1 MIYMAQQSEHTI
13 RAFKG
18 KSFLPALTV
27 YDYPMT
33 RLLDELGIPLLLVG
47 DSLGM
52 VVLGYPDT
60 THVTMEEMPML
71 FFSDTNPQL
80 SENTMGNRFPPN
92 PKKIASCKR
101 TQLRTHIHKINLLGK
116 N

>member
-1 MIYMAQQSEHTI
+1 MDTAHQSEHTI

-33 RLLDELGIPLLLVG
+33 RLLDELGILCFWWRLP
-47 DSLGM
+47 GM

-60 THVTMEEMPML
+60 TM
-71 FFSDTNPQL
+71 
-80 SENTMGNRFPPN
+80 
-92 PKKIASCKR
+92 
-101 TQLRTHIHKINLLGK
+101 
-116 N
+116 